1 MKPGIKYVRIYEI
14 WKSSLKLK
22 SNLIGL
28 LQRVEE
34 GLQAGEMANQLEN
47 PQDSH
52 DTENLSNTPHLRLV
66 VRMFS
71 IALSL
76 VNVNLNQIQS
86 ETQVRL

>member
-52 DTENLSNTPHLRLV
+52 HSHLRKSMQIMQV
-66 VRMFS
+66 EIQR
-71 IALSL
+71 
-76 VNVNLNQIQS
+76 QIQIPA
-86 ETQVRL
+86 